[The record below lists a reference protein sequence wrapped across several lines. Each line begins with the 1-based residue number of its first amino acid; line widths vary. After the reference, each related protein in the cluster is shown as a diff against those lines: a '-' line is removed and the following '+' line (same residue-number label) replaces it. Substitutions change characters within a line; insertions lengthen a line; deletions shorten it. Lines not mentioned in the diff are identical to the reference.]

1 MKYCCFRFQEWV
13 EEGLLHEETKD
24 ENGEELRYFISVQN
38 QLNEDIHCHT
48 RFFYCPFC
56 GVKLKEIE

>member
-13 EEGLLHEETKD
+13 EESLLHKETKD

-38 QLNEDIHCHT
+38 QLNEDIHCHA
-48 RFFYCPFC
+48 RIFNCPFC
-56 GVKLKEIE
+56 GTKLKDK